1 MKVNP
6 IRKKGGVHSHWLYKG
21 LKKIISQPEL
31 IKSHVNEAKKKL
43 GKDKDIVADYLIKKK
58 TEITAT
64 VGALTGAVGVVPVIG
79 GIGAVATTITAE
91 LIIVTHQEIELCLE
105 IADNYGCD
113 ITNDERLPEIL
124 TIIGEKKE
132 IKNSKALTKLA
143 THKTIE
149 KIVRRYTRVGIL
161 KALRRVAL
169 RLELK
174 VGLKAFTKVVPLL
187 GMGFGALINYRIVK
201 NTGILA
207 KEFYRS
213 KHKY

>member
-79 GIGAVATTITAE
+79 GIGAVAITVTAE
-91 LIIVTHQEIELCLE
+91 LITVTHQEIELCLE
-105 IADNYGCD
+105 IACTYGYD
-113 ITNDERLPEIL
+113 ITGEERLLEIL
-124 TIIGEKKE
+124 AIIGGKEE
-132 IKNSKALTKLA
+132 IKNTKTFTKLA
-143 THKTIE
+143 TRRTIE
-149 KIVRRYTRVGIL
+149 KIAGRYARIGIL

-174 VGLKAFTKVVPLL
+174 VGLRAFTKIVPLVGIGL
-187 GMGFGALINYRIVK
+187 GALINYKIVK

-207 KEFYRS
+207 KRFYGHR
-213 KHKY
+213 